1 MKKNLILYLLL
12 FFLIV
17 FNGFFIVNYIGNS
30 VHKKSGRPQMP
41 DIFLIKKLNF
51 NDSQVEEFKRKSQG
65 HHETMMQYS
74 NDIKDLKNLLFNSL
88 SDKIDSSL
96 SIDSITSLIGKKE
109 KQKQEEVFQHFKM
122 IESICKE
129 TQKETFKT
137 ILKDA
142 LHTNPNERPFRN
154 KGKDVHRR
162 PPPRDF

>member
-30 VHKKSGRPQMP
+30 EHKKSGRPQMP

-74 NDIKDLKNLLFNSL
+74 NDIKDLKDLLFNSL

-109 KQKQEEVFQHFKM
+109 KQKQEPAH
-122 IESICKE
+122 
-129 TQKETFKT
+129 
-137 ILKDA
+137 
-142 LHTNPNERPFRN
+142 R
-154 KGKDVHRR
+154 KGKHKLWEHPVTAQ
-162 PPPRDF
+162 